1 MAYADGLLTT
11 GERVV
16 HREKQHWWVFV
27 WGARYTIAA
36 IVIAVVFF
44 FLGGNLDPDGVSGNV
59 RMILGWI
66 TAILFIGGLAV
77 AFWTALRYV
86 NQEYVLT
93 NRRVIETEG
102 VVNKRAADSSLEK
115 INDAVLEQ
123 SIFGRALGFGDLKVL
138 TASDSAIS
146 EFKMIRRPIEFKKA
160 MLEAKHE
167 YEVEVAGGS
176 LVADAPP
183 LRTTPVTPPPTA
195 DVPSDDTV
203 ATATPGAPTPAEMDA
218 DDLTRTLAS
227 LDDLRD
233 RGAITPEEYER
244 KKADLLGRL

>member
-102 VVNKRAADSSLEK
+102 VVKLLADAKTDRL
-115 INDAVLEQ
+115 
-123 SIFGRALGFGDLKVL
+123 LGAHIVGPR
-138 TASDSAIS
+138 ASDLIA
-146 EFKMIRRPIEFKKA
+146 E
-160 MLEAKHE
+160 
-167 YEVEVAGGS
+167 
-176 LVADAPP
+176 LVAVMEFRGSAEDVA
-183 LRTTPVTPPPTA
+183 RTCHAHPTL
-195 DVPSDDTV
+195 SETV
-203 ATATPGAPTPAEMDA
+203 REAA
-218 DDLTRTLAS
+218 LAVDKRS
-227 LDDLRD
+227 IS
-233 RGAITPEEYER
+233 A
-244 KKADLLGRL
+244 